1 MRTSILT
8 RLMAGTMCLSLNA
21 CRGDIHRVA
30 HKAHYPIVERVDSF
44 AKAAINNVDTT
55 GLELFKVDTI
65 YINNAKLNSPI
76 ELAKK
81 LKEKAVSNA
90 AARKVL
96 VDSRIGYGYGFK
108 ITGGHGFG
116 LVRKNE
122 YESKYLIKS
131 AKAVMQNMV
140 FANRHE
146 NEFYVPVSYYAKK
159 NPKLEKK

>member
-1 MRTSILT
+1 MKTTTLT
-8 RLMAGTMCLSLNA
+8 RIIAGTMCISLNA
-21 CRGDIHRVA
+21 CRGDIHKVA
-30 HKAHYPIVERVDSF
+30 HKTHFPIVARVDSF
-44 AKAAINNVDTT
+44 AKSTINNIDTT

-65 YINNAKLNSPI
+65 HINNAKLNSPV

-81 LKEKAVSNA
+81 LQEKAVSNA
-90 AARKVL
+90 AAKKVL
-96 VDSRIGYGYGFK
+96 VDSHIGYGYGFK
-108 ITGGHGFG
+108 VTGGHGFG